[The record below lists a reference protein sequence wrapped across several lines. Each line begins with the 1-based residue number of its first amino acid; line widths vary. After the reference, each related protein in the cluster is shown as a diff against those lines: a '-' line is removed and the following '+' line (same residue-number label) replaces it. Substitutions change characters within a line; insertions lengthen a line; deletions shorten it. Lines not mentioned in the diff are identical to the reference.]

1 MRALLQRAARASVQ
15 VEQNEPR
22 SIGRGLVVLLG
33 VCAEDTEEDAACL
46 ARKITALRVFDD
58 EEGQSS
64 LSLTEIKGD
73 ALVVSQFTLF
83 ASTRKGTKPS
93 YHRAAAPELAIPL
106 YEKFVSLLQAE
117 EIGEVRTGEFGAM
130 MQVELVNDGPVTLL
144 IDTKNKE

>member
-1 MRALLQRAARASVQ
+1 MRALLQRAARASVR
-15 VEQNEPR
+15 VEDEEPR

-33 VCAEDTEEDAACL
+33 VCAEDTEEDATWL
-46 ARKITALRVFDD
+46 VRKLTSLRVFDD
-58 EEGQSS
+58 AEGQRS
-64 LSLTEIKGD
+64 LSLAEINGD

-93 YHRAAAPELAIPL
+93 YHRAAAPEMATPL
-106 YEKFVSLLQAE
+106 YEKFVALMKVE
-117 EIGEVRTGEFGAM
+117 EIGQVQTGEFGAM